1 MANVLAHFL
10 AAYIVLAGPWLGR
23 YWFERA
29 RKRIHSGAPNAKLQ
43 LYRSLVIEQIV
54 SGTAILV
61 FWRLGQIPAAS
72 LVLRAP
78 RSWPWATA
86 ALLALVVA
94 LVWSGLKLRPKAG
107 RIREKLRDGVGTLF
121 PDTTGER
128 SWFRRISI
136 GAAISEELAYRGFLL
151 YYFSSYLPQLN
162 IPEKVLLS
170 AVVFGLGHLYQ
181 GWKGVITTGIGGLV
195 LAILYVSTGSLLAPM
210 VVHAVVVLRVLL
222 ILPPEALQS
231 IPAGAAA

>member
-1 MANVLAHFL
+1 MAIVLAHLL

-29 RKRIHSGAPNAKLQ
+29 RKRIQSGEPNAKLQ
-43 LYRSLVIEQIV
+43 LYRALVVEQVV

-61 FWRLGQIPAAS
+61 FWRLGRISAAS
-72 LVLRAP
+72 LGLSAP

-86 ALLALVVA
+86 ALLALVAA
-94 LVWSGLKLRPKAG
+94 LLWSGLKLRPKAG
-107 RIREKLRDGVGTLF
+107 KIREKLRDGVGTLF
-121 PDTTGER
+121 PDTAGER
-128 SWFRRISI
+128 SWFARISI

-151 YYFSSYLPQLN
+151 YYLSSYLPQLN
-162 IPEKVLLS
+162 TPERILVS
-170 AVVFGLGHLYQ
+170 AVVFGLAHLYQ
-181 GWKGVITTGIGGLV
+181 GWKGVITTGCGGLV

-222 ILPPEALQS
+222 ILPPHEPQS
-231 IPAGAAA
+231 IPVGAAA